1 MICYHCQ
8 GNRTQVKSTMC
19 RICCW
24 SVMKKNVSCH
34 HDVILGEIHVNEK
47 REAKKKKKRRNC
59 TNIVDAHIPSSS
71 AEVKRDH
78 SMDARRILLLALVC
92 IVSIVA
98 QRDRKRTCLH
108 NLVINGTNLI
118 TGHRKHILVV
128 GIINLGNA
136 SARTQAN
143 R

>member
-1 MICYHCQ
+1 MM
-8 GNRTQVKSTMC
+8 SFFE
-19 RICCW
+19 
-24 SVMKKNVSCH
+24 
-34 HDVILGEIHVNEK
+34 EIHVYVCRE
-47 REAKKKKKRRNC
+47 REAQKKRKKKEKIDEQC

-71 AEVKRDH
+71 TEVNRDH
-78 SMDARRILLLALVC
+78 SMDVRTMVLVALVC

-98 QRDRKRTCLH
+98 QREKKRTCLH